1 MSRYSKSL
9 LLSALLALSI
19 RVSGLGTSCS
29 APLGG
34 GTAAPS
40 DPYWLQTVQHQ
51 GTSAF
56 NSDPS
61 SYQVFRNV
69 KDFGAKGDGVTDDT
83 TAIKHV
89 IFSPPQALTY
99 SYPSSAMSSGGRCGG
114 GSCNSSTV
122 TPAIVYFPA
131 GTYLVS
137 SAIDTYYYTQ
147 IIGDAKKPP
156 TLLASSSFSGFA
168 VIDADP
174 YIPNGWGAQ
183 WFSNQDNFYRSIRN
197 LIIDLRQIPA
207 STSAIGLHWQVSQ
220 ATSLI
225 NIVVEMSTASNNS
238 HQGMFMENGSGGF
251 MGDII
256 FNGGKYGIQV
266 GNQQFTVRNLT
277 VNNAATAVSGIWNWG
292 FTFQGVTINNC
303 QIGFDLATGG
313 TTTSNQ
319 TVGSEAIIDAVV
331 TNTPVFV
338 RSSVASNGQLAG
350 SLVLN
355 NIKLSNVPTAV
366 GVTGGITVLAGGTT
380 TIASWGQGNV
390 YSGTSGSKNFAQGNI
405 VSANKPSVLL
415 DSAGRI
421 FGKAHPQYASY
432 AASQF
437 ISVKSQGAKGDGYT
451 DDTAAIQNV
460 LDEYAGCKI
469 IFFDAGTYHV
479 TDTITIP
486 AGAQIVGEAWSV
498 IMAGGSAFSDQ
509 KNPRAVIQA
518 GAAKSQGVLEIS
530 DMVFT
535 TAGPAPGAIMIEW
548 NVHDP
553 SGQQAAAGMWDS
565 HIRLGGAAGTNMQY
579 SQCPSGSVNSAC
591 QAAFLGIYLT
601 SGSSAYLEGTWVW
614 TADHDLDTSGSSD
627 VSIFS
632 GRGILS
638 ESHGPVWLIGTYL
651 DIVTMLNKLA
661 EHAALYQYSLVNAR
675 NHYIGFAQTETPYYQ
690 PSPAAPAPYSTTSS
704 YNDPTFSSSI
714 NMAWGM
720 YIQSSSNIIIFGAG
734 FYSFFQNYSQNCLT
748 TNTCQAQIFNIDST
762 SNVTAYSVSTVAT
775 TYQLS
780 VSQNGVIRSSDNAD
794 GFQETFTAWSK

>member
-1 MSRYSKSL
+1 MSCYSKSL
-9 LLSALLALSI
+9 LLSALLALSTL
-19 RVSGLGTSCS
+19 VSGLGTSCS
-29 APLGG
+29 APLGS
-34 GTAAPS
+34 GTTAPN
-40 DPYWLQTVQHQ
+40 DPYWLQTVKHQ

-69 KDFGAKGDGVTDDT
+69 KDFGAKGDGITDDT
-83 TAIKHV
+83 AAIN
-89 IFSPPQALTY
+89 
-99 SYPSSAMSSGGRCGG
+99 SAMSSGGRCGG

-147 IIGDAKKPP
+147 MIGDAKKPP
-156 TLLASSSFSGFA
+156 TLLASSSFNGFA

-183 WFSNQDNFYRSIRN
+183 WFSNQNNFYRSIRN

-225 NIVVEMSTASNNS
+225 NIVIEMSTASNNN

-303 QIGFDLATGG
+303 QVGFDLATGG

-331 TNTPVFV
+331 TNTPIFV

-366 GVTGGITVLAGGTT
+366 GVAGGTIVLAGGTT

-390 YSGTSGSKNFAQGNI
+390 YSGTGGSKNFVQGNI
-405 VSANKPSVLL
+405 VSAIKPSVLL

-437 ISVKSQGAKGDGYT
+437 ISIKSQGVKGDGHT
-451 DDTAAIQNV
+451 DDTTAIQNV

-469 IFFDAGTYHV
+469 IFFDAGTYYV

-486 AGAQIVGEAWSV
+486 TGAQIIGEAWSV

-518 GAAKSQGVLEIS
+518 GAANSQGVLEIS

-535 TAGPAPGAIMIEW
+535 TTGPTPGAIMIEW

-565 HIRLGGAAGTNMQY
+565 HIRLRSDSSLLAAGTNMQY
-579 SQCPSGSVNSAC
+579 SQCPSGSVNTAC
-591 QAAFLGIYLT
+591 QATFLGIYLT

-614 TADHDLDTSGSSD
+614 TADHDLDTAGSSD
-627 VSIFS
+627 ISIFT

-638 ESHGPVWLIGTYL
+638 ESQGPVWLIGTS
-651 DIVTMLNKLA
+651 
-661 EHAALYQYSLVNAR
+661 EHAALYQYSLVNAQ

-690 PSPAAPAPYSTTSS
+690 PSPAAPAPYSTVSS

-720 YIQSSSNIIIFGAG
+720 YIQSSNNIIIFGAG
-734 FYSFFQNYSQNCLT
+734 FYSFFQNYSQTCLT
-748 TNTCQAQIFNIDST
+748 TNTCQAQIFNIDSA
-762 SNVTAYSVSTVAT
+762 SNVIAYSVSTIAT

-780 VSQNGVIRSSDNAD
+780 VSQNGVIHSSDNAD

>member
-9 LLSALLALSI
+9 LLSALLTLST

-83 TAIKHV
+83 TAIN
-89 IFSPPQALTY
+89 
-99 SYPSSAMSSGGRCGG
+99 SAMSSGGRCGG

-225 NIVVEMSTASNNS
+225 NIVVEMSTASNNG
-238 HQGMFMENGSGGF
+238 HRGMFMENGSGGF

-331 TNTPVFV
+331 TNTSVFV

-366 GVTGGITVLAGGTT
+366 GVTGGITVLAGGKT

-390 YSGTSGSKNFAQGNI
+390 
-405 VSANKPSVLL
+405 L
-415 DSAGRI
+415 GRI
-421 FGKAHPQYASY
+421 FGKAHPRYASY
-432 AASQF
+432 ATSQF
-437 ISVKSQGAKGDGYT
+437 ISIKSQGAKGDGHT

-469 IFFDAGTYHV
+469 IFFDAGTYYV
-479 TDTITIP
+479 TSTITIP

-518 GAAKSQGVLEIS
+518 GAANSQGVLEIS

-535 TAGPAPGAIMIEW
+535 TTGPAPGAIMIEW

-565 HIRLGGAAGTNMQY
+565 HIRLY
-579 SQCPSGSVNSAC
+579 SQCPSGSVNSSC
-591 QAAFLGIYLT
+591 QAAFLGMYLT

-627 VSIFS
+627 ISIFT

-638 ESHGPVWLIGTYL
+638 ESHGPVWLIGTS
-651 DIVTMLNKLA
+651 

-748 TNTCQAQIFNIDST
+748 TNTCQAQIFNIDSK

>member
-1 MSRYSKSL
+1 MPAFLGTFTFIIRRSNMSRHSKSF
-9 LLSALLALSI
+9 LLSALLVLSTL
-19 RVSGLGTSCS
+19 VSGLGTSCS

-40 DPYWLQTVQHQ
+40 DPYWLETVKHR

-83 TAIKHV
+83 AAIN
-89 IFSPPQALTY
+89 
-99 SYPSSAMSSGGRCGG
+99 SAMSSGGRCGG
-114 GSCNSSTV
+114 GSCNSSTI
-122 TPAIVYFPA
+122 TPAIVYFPT

-207 STSAIGLHWQVSQ
+207 STSAVGLHWQVSQ

-225 NIVVEMSTASNNS
+225 NIVVEMSTASNNN

-251 MGDII
+251 MGDIV

-303 QIGFDLATGG
+303 QVGFDLATGG

-331 TNTPVFV
+331 TNTPIFV
-338 RSSVASNGQLAG
+338 RTSVASNGQLAG

-355 NIKLSNVPTAV
+355 NIKLNNVPTAV
-366 GVTGGITVLAGGTT
+366 GVAGGTTVLAGGTT
-380 TIASWGQGNV
+380 TIASWGQGHV
-390 YSGTSGSKNFAQGNI
+390 YSGTSGSKKFVQGNI
-405 VSANKPSVLL
+405 VSANKSSVLL
-415 DSAGRI
+415 NSAGRI

-437 ISVKSQGAKGDGYT
+437 ISVKSLGAKGDGHT

-460 LDEYAGCKI
+460 LNEYAGCKI
-469 IFFDAGTYHV
+469 IFFDAGTYYV
-479 TDTITIP
+479 TNTIIIP

-509 KNPRAVIQA
+509 KNPRVVIQA
-518 GAAKSQGVLEIS
+518 GAANSQGVLEIS

-535 TAGPAPGAIMIEW
+535 TTGPAPGAIMIEW

-553 SGQQAAAGMWDS
+553 SGQQGAAGMWDS
-565 HIRLGGAAGTNMQY
+565 HVRLGGAAGTNMQY
-579 SQCPSGSVNSAC
+579 SQCPLGSVNSAC
-591 QAAFLGIYLT
+591 QAAFLGIHLT

-614 TADHDLDTSGSSD
+614 TADHDLDTSNSSD
-627 VSIFS
+627 ISIFT

-638 ESHGPVWLIGTYL
+638 ESHGPVWLIGTSS
-651 DIVTMLNKLA
+651 
-661 EHAALYQYSLVNAR
+661 EHAALYQYSLVNAQ

-690 PSPAAPAPYSTTSS
+690 PSPAAPAPYSTASS

-734 FYSFFQNYSQNCLT
+734 FYSFFQNYSQTCLT
-748 TNTCQAQIFNIDST
+748 TNTCQAQIFNIDSA
-762 SNVTAYSVSTVAT
+762 SSVIAYSVSTVAT

-780 VSQNGVIRSSDNAD
+780 VSQNGVIRSSDNDD

>member
-1 MSRYSKSL
+1 MNSLMS
-9 LLSALLALSI
+9 
-19 RVSGLGTSCS
+19 VFGLGTSCS

-40 DPYWLQTVQHQ
+40 DPYWLQTIKHQ

-56 NSDPS
+56 NSNPS

-69 KDFGAKGDGVTDDT
+69 KDFGAKGDGITDDT

-89 IFSPPQALTY
+89 ISPGPNL
-99 SYPSSAMSSGGRCGG
+99 AMSSGGRCGG
-114 GSCNSSTV
+114 GSCGSSTV

-137 SAIDTYYYTQ
+137 SAINTYYYTQ
-147 IIGDAKKPP
+147 MIGDAKNPP
-156 TLLASSSFSGFA
+156 TLLANSSFNGFA

-183 WFSNQDNFYRSIRN
+183 WFINQNNFYRSIRN

-220 ATSLI
+220 GTSLI
-225 NIVVEMSTASNNS
+225 NIVVEMSTASNNN
-238 HQGMFMENGSGGF
+238 HKGMFMENGSGGF

-303 QIGFDLATGG
+303 QVGFDLASGG
-313 TTTSNQ
+313 TTTNNQ

-331 TNTPVFV
+331 TNTPIFL
-338 RSSVASNGQLAG
+338 RSSVASKGQLAG

-355 NIKLSNVPTAV
+355 NIKLINVPTAV
-366 GVTGGITVLAGGTT
+366 GVLGGITVLAGGTT

-390 YSGTSGSKNFAQGNI
+390 YSGTSGFKHFTQGNI

-421 FGKAHPQYASY
+421 FGKAHPQYENY
-432 AASQF
+432 ATNQF
-437 ISVKSQGAKGDGYT
+437 ISVKSQGAKGDGHT
-451 DDTAAIQNV
+451 DDTAAIQNI
-460 LDEYAGCKI
+460 LNEYAGYKI
-469 IFFDAGTYHV
+469 IFFDAGTYYV
-479 TDTITIP
+479 TNTIAIP

-509 KNPRAVIQA
+509 NNPRAVIQA
-518 GAAKSQGVLEIS
+518 GAANSQGVLEIS

-553 SGQQAAAGMWDS
+553 PGQQAAAGMWDS
-565 HIRLGGAAGTNMQY
+565 HIRLHFDSSLLAAGTNMQY
-579 SQCPSGSVNSAC
+579 SQCPSGSVDTAF
-591 QAAFLGIYLT
+591 QAAFLGIHLT

-614 TADHDLDTSGSSD
+614 TADHDLDASD
-627 VSIFS
+627 PSQISVFT

-638 ESHGPVWLIGTYL
+638 ESHGPVWLIGTS
-651 DIVTMLNKLA
+651 
-661 EHAALYQYSLVNAR
+661 EHAVLYQYSLVNAQ

-690 PSPAAPAPYSTTSS
+690 PSPAAPAPFSTVSS

-720 YIQSSSNIIIFGAG
+720 YIKSSSNIIIFGAG
-734 FYSFFQNYSQNCLT
+734 LYSFFRNYSQDCLKT
-748 TNTCQAQIFNIDST
+748 STCQAQIFNVDSA
-762 SNVTAYSVSTVAT
+762 SNVTACSVSTIGA

-794 GFQETFTAWSK
+794 GFQQTFTAWSK